1 MKPIF
6 IISGEK
12 ESGKTSFL
20 IDILALLQADGFVV
34 GGFVALH
41 DLQPDC
47 YQIKDVKTNE
57 QSPLMQRIASY
68 DKRPNHFK
76 LFAEGLEMGNACIQ
90 ELLVHP
96 VDIAI
101 IDEIGGYELRGKLW
115 SRSFT
120 QLVASSVPLIFTV
133 KERLLHKVLAQW
145 IIQPNL
151 IFSPVDFS
159 HPNDAFERIKKFL

>member
-76 LFAEGLEMGNACIQ
+76 LFAEGDRKSTRLN
-90 ELLVHP
+90 
-96 VDIAI
+96 
-101 IDEIGGYELRGKLW
+101 
-115 SRSFT
+115 
-120 QLVASSVPLIFTV
+120 SSHL
-133 KERLLHKVLAQW
+133 
-145 IIQPNL
+145 
-151 IFSPVDFS
+151 
-159 HPNDAFERIKKFL
+159 